1 MRNLANIAAICLLL
15 IAFASGRNAGAESL
29 SPGDQAAVRVVIE
42 SQFAAFRRDDAEA
55 AFAYASP
62 CIHLKFKTASSFMTM
77 VRSGFAPVYRPRR
90 VEFLGLEEID
100 GAWTQGLRLIGP
112 GGRSYLAYYAM
123 VQQPDGSWRISSVSL
138 APVPAAD
145 S

>member
-1 MRNLANIAAICLLL
+1 MRFLANLTAICLLL
-15 IAFASGRNAGAESL
+15 AAFASGRNAGAESI
-29 SPGDQAAVRVVIE
+29 SPSDQAAVRAVIE

-62 CIHLKFKTASSFMTM
+62 AIHQKFNTASEFMTM
-77 VRSGFAPVYRPRR
+77 VRSGYAPVYRPRR
-90 VEFLGLEEID
+90 IEFLGLQQID

-112 GGRSYLAYYAM
+112 EGRPYLAYYMM

-138 APVPAAD
+138 APVPIPE